1 MVEWAW
7 VLICLMVRSFF
18 GKIGRF
24 TSIASDVTVF
34 IGTHLYAYRNTSLC
48 LFVCNDFFY
57 YTFLSLNIERIL
69 LQKDRFFRS

>member
-7 VLICLMVRSFF
+7 VLICLMVRPFF

-34 IGTHLYAYRNTSLC
+34 IGTHLYAYS
-48 LFVCNDFFY
+48 FVMTFF
-57 YTFLSLNIERIL
+57 TFLSLNIERIL

>member
-34 IGTHLYAYRNTSLC
+34 IGTHLYAYS
-48 LFVCNDFFY
+48 FVMTFFIIG
-57 YTFLSLNIERIL
+57 FAMEQN
-69 LQKDRFFRS
+69 

>member
-7 VLICLMVRSFF
+7 VLICLMVRPFF

-34 IGTHLYAYRNTSLC
+34 IGTHLYAYS
-48 LFVCNDFFY
+48 FVMTFFIIIMQQIAKKQVY
-57 YTFLSLNIERIL
+57 AE
-69 LQKDRFFRS
+69 